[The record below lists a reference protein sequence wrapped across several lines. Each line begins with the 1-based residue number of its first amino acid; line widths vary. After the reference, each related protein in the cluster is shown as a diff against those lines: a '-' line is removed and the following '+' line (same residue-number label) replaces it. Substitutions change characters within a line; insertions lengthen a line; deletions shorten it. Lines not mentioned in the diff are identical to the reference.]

1 MWKTL
6 RHPNVL
12 PLMGVM
18 MSETQFAMVSD
29 WMGNGNIND
38 YVKAHPEANRLK
50 LVGFQSPSLTVFASS
65 LPMTHP
71 AGRRH

>member
-18 MSETQFAMVSD
+18 ISGNQFAMISD
-29 WMGNGNIND
+29 WMVNGNIGD
-38 YVKAHPEANRLK
+38 FTKEHPDANRIA
-50 LVGFQSPSLTVFASS
+50 LVGFALEISPSSFHRQLQN
-65 LPMTHP
+65 PP
-71 AGRRH
+71 AGRCC